1 MAAAEVLWSPQA
13 RKDLLDLYVVI
24 GLESPAA
31 AERYFER
38 IEAKAVM
45 LAEHPRLGVRRAEI
59 RPSLRMLIEPPFL
72 LLYKT
77 EPDSD
82 EGSIDSVEIVRVI
95 DGRRDLTH
103 LF

>member
-1 MAAAEVLWSPQA
+1 
-13 RKDLLDLYVVI
+13 
-24 GLESPAA
+24 
-31 AERYFER
+31 
-38 IEAKAVM
+38 
-45 LAEHPRLGVRRAEI
+45 
-59 RPSLRMLIEPPFL
+59 MLIEPPFL